1 MCCVYS
7 MSVVKESS
15 MVSKINKKVV
25 VCGIVKKSK
34 NIKIIKNNS
43 IISCGKTMSTKTM
56 LRLHG
61 TMLRHHC
68 TQLFNWHGCF

>member
-7 MSVVKESS
+7 MSVVKQSS
-15 MVSKINKKVV
+15 MVSKVNKKVA

-43 IISCGKTMSTKTM
+43 FICCGKFMGKMSSRTM
-56 LRLHG
+56 LPLHG
-61 TMLRHHC
+61 T
-68 TQLFNWHGCF
+68 T

>member
-7 MSVVKESS
+7 MSVVKQSS
-15 MVSKINKKVV
+15 MVSKVNKKVA

-43 IISCGKTMSTKTM
+43 IIYCCGKTMSTKTM

-61 TMLRHHC
+61 TM
-68 TQLFNWHGCF
+68 